1 LQPSLVFSAVPDA
14 VFRPEH
20 PAAPFAVE
28 HGQVTHSEPEGSGL
42 QATRLAFID
51 QELVADLSF
60 GEWIDCHA
68 QRVSRG
74 GARIWR
80 GAGRG
85 VEFGHGRRARSMR
98 RTTSRGSRHST
109 NGARRTSRAA
119 RSRPART
126 KRATRPHL
134 TRRQGRE
141 ITGVLLI
148 LVALL
153 GVLAL
158 ASNAGSI
165 LTGLREWLTA
175 TFDRAWFVPV
185 AAALGLGAYLLWPRA
200 PRPRPVDI
208 VSGAVAVISLVGI
221 FGLLGRGGSV
231 GLGIDDAATQVFG
244 HVGAWAVLVAL
255 LVIGLIVTVHFSPG
269 ALLAT
274 VVATG
279 RAAYAERT
287 RLENLVSPPAPA
299 KSKESKEPKA
309 APATRDELA
318 KSAASFAAPPAA
330 LEPAK
335 PWEMEEGGD
344 EPTPKSA
351 SKVEN
356 DSGDEPSAAPA
367 LRVVAELED
376 DLPEIDWKLPSIT
389 LLDTV
394 TARRERMADE
404 IKRNV
409 KIIESTLETF
419 GVACKVV
426 GVNPGPA
433 VTQYE
438 LQPGPG
444 VQVKRITALQND
456 LSLALAAAPLRIE
469 APIPGKA
476 AVGIEVPNKSA
487 SLVTIREVLETAAF
501 REGTNK
507 LALGLGND
515 VSGQSIIADLTRM
528 PHLLIAGATGQGKSV
543 CINALIT
550 SLLFQVTPE
559 HMRLLLIDPKRVELT
574 GYNGLPHLALPV
586 LVESHQAAAALRWA
600 VAEMDRRYKMF
611 SAEGVR
617 NIAAYNDK
625 ATQKLA
631 RQLPYIVI
639 VIDELADLMMV
650 AAGEIEE
657 LICRIA
663 QLARAVGIHLIIATQ
678 RPSTDII
685 TGLIKAN
692 IPSRIAFAV
701 GSQVDSRVILD
712 SGGAEKLLGR
722 GDMLYQPVDA
732 GKPTRIQGA
741 FVSDPEVEG
750 VVNFWKSQGGP
761 RYMEEILEEGVGT
774 EWERGETT
782 ERKLDPLFARA
793 ARAVAAEGSASV
805 SLVQRKFNVG
815 YSRAG
820 RIVDQLAEHHV
831 VGSYQGSKSREV
843 LMTLPDVDDLLERL
857 GLE

>member
-1 LQPSLVFSAVPDA
+1 
-14 VFRPEH
+14 
-20 PAAPFAVE
+20 
-28 HGQVTHSEPEGSGL
+28 
-42 QATRLAFID
+42 
-51 QELVADLSF
+51 
-60 GEWIDCHA
+60 
-68 QRVSRG
+68 
-74 GARIWR
+74 
-80 GAGRG
+80 
-85 VEFGHGRRARSMR
+85 
-98 RTTSRGSRHST
+98 
-109 NGARRTSRAA
+109 
-119 RSRPART
+119 
-126 KRATRPHL
+126 
-134 TRRQGRE
+134 
-141 ITGVLLI
+141 VLLI

-153 GVLAL
+153 GLLAL
-158 ASNAGSI
+158 ASNAGTI
-165 LTGLREWLTA
+165 LAGIRSWLVL

-185 AAALGLGAYLLWPRA
+185 VAALGLGAYLLWPKA
-200 PRPRPVDI
+200 PRPRALDV
-208 VSGAVAVISLVGI
+208 VSGFVAVLALVGI
-221 FGLLGRGGSV
+221 FGLAGHGGSAGLAIDLALFPVV
-231 GLGIDDAATQVFG
+231 GQW
-244 HVGAWAVLVAL
+244 GAWALLVAL

-269 ALLAT
+269 AL
-274 VVATG
+274 VATMVG
-279 RAAYAERT
+279 AGQAAYKERL
-287 RLENLVSPPAPA
+287 RLQNLVSPPAAA
-299 KSKESKEPKA
+299 KAKVVKPE
-309 APATRDELA
+309 PATKDELA
-318 KSAASFAAPPAA
+318 RSAASFAMPPPA
-330 LEPAK
+330 LEAAK
-335 PWEMEEGGD
+335 PWELEEPV
-344 EPTPKSA
+344 EPHAVKDAAKAGPKST
-351 SKVEN
+351 
-356 DSGDEPSAAPA
+356 DDDDAPA
-367 LRVVAELED
+367 PAMRVVAEPED

-409 KIIESTLETF
+409 KIIETTLATF
-419 GVACKVV
+419 GVECKVI

-438 LQPGPG
+438 IQPGAG
-444 VQVKRITALQND
+444 VQVKRITALSND

-469 APIPGKA
+469 APIPGKS

-501 REGTNK
+501 REGTHR

-515 VSGQSIIADLTRM
+515 VSGASIVSDLTRM

-559 HMRLLLIDPKRVELT
+559 HMRLILIDPKRVELT

-625 ATQKLA
+625 ATQRLA
-631 RQLPYIVI
+631 KQLPYIVI

-663 QLARAVGIHLIIATQ
+663 QLARAVGIHLVIATQ

-712 SGGAEKLLGR
+712 TGGAEKLLGR

-741 FVSDPEVEG
+741 FVSDPEVEA

-761 RYMEEILEEGVGT
+761 RFMEEILEEGTGS

-843 LMTLPDVDDLLERL
+843 LVTLPDVDELLERL
-857 GLE
+857 GIE

>member
-1 LQPSLVFSAVPDA
+1 
-14 VFRPEH
+14 
-20 PAAPFAVE
+20 
-28 HGQVTHSEPEGSGL
+28 
-42 QATRLAFID
+42 
-51 QELVADLSF
+51 
-60 GEWIDCHA
+60 
-68 QRVSRG
+68 
-74 GARIWR
+74 
-80 GAGRG
+80 
-85 VEFGHGRRARSMR
+85 MR
-98 RTTSRGSRHST
+98 RTTSRGSRHSA

-119 RSRPART
+119 RSRSTRT

-134 TRRQGRE
+134 TQRQGRE

-148 LVALL
+148 LIALL
-153 GVLAL
+153 GLLAL

-165 LTGLREWLTA
+165 LTGLREWLTT

-185 AAALGLGAYLLWPRA
+185 GAALGLGAYLLWPRA

-208 VSGAVAVISLVGI
+208 VSGAVAVIALVGI

-231 GLGIDDAATQVFG
+231 GLGIGDSVTQVVG
-244 HVGAWAVLVAL
+244 HVGAWAVLIAL

-274 VVATG
+274 AVATFQG
-279 RAAYAERT
+279 AYAERA

-299 KSKESKEPKA
+299 KAKESKEPKT

-318 KSAASFAAPPAA
+318 KSAASFAASPPALEA
-330 LEPAK
+330 ARPWEIEEAAGEPASK
-335 PWEMEEGGD
+335 G
-344 EPTPKSA
+344 A
-351 SKVEN
+351 SKVEKEAS
-356 DSGDEPSAAPA
+356 DDEPAPPSV
-367 LRVVAELED
+367 RVVAELED

-438 LQPGPG
+438 LQPGAG

-761 RYMEEILEEGVGT
+761 RYMEEILEEGAGT

-782 ERKLDPLFARA
+782 ERKLDPLFPRS

>member
-1 LQPSLVFSAVPDA
+1 
-14 VFRPEH
+14 
-20 PAAPFAVE
+20 
-28 HGQVTHSEPEGSGL
+28 
-42 QATRLAFID
+42 
-51 QELVADLSF
+51 
-60 GEWIDCHA
+60 
-68 QRVSRG
+68 
-74 GARIWR
+74 
-80 GAGRG
+80 
-85 VEFGHGRRARSMR
+85 M
-98 RTTSRGSRHST
+98 
-109 NGARRTSRAA
+109 
-119 RSRPART
+119 
-126 KRATRPHL
+126 
-134 TRRQGRE
+134 
-141 ITGVLLI
+141 LLI
-148 LVALL
+148 LAALL
-153 GVLAL
+153 GLLAV

-165 LTGLREWLTA
+165 LAGLHIWLLA
-175 TFDRAWFVPV
+175 AFDRAWFIPV
-185 AAALGLGAYLLWPRA
+185 GGALTFGAYLLWPRA
-200 PRPRPVDI
+200 PRPRPVDL
-208 VSGAVAVISLVGI
+208 VSGSVAVVALIGL
-221 FGLLGRGGSV
+221 FGLAGHAGGSTGEAV
-231 GLGIDDAATQVFG
+231 DGVVTQVAG
-244 HVGAWAVLVAL
+244 WWGALAL
-255 LVIGLIVTVHFSPG
+255 LLAGLLIGLIVTIHFSPG
-269 ALLAT
+269 ALAASIVRAGQLAF
-274 VVATG
+274 
-279 RAAYAERT
+279 AERK
-287 RLENLVSPPAPA
+287 RLQRLVSPDSVEPRSNRG
-299 KSKESKEPKA
+299 KSASVSEASLL
-309 APATRDELA
+309 R
-318 KSAASFAAPPAA
+318 SAASFATPPPQPEAAALWDVDAPP
-330 LEPAK
+330 ETDPA
-335 PWEMEEGGD
+335 PGRAPRDGDREE
-344 EPTPKSA
+344 TP
-351 SKVEN
+351 ET
-356 DSGDEPSAAPA
+356 PA
-367 LRVVAELED
+367 LRVVAEPED
-376 DLPEIDWKLPSIT
+376 DAPVIAWKLPPIA

-394 TARRERMADE
+394 TVRRERMADE

-419 GVACKVV
+419 GVPVKVV

-438 LQPGPG
+438 LQPGAG

-501 REGTNK
+501 REGTHA

-515 VSGQSIIADLTRM
+515 VSGQSIVADLTRM

-600 VAEMDRRYKMF
+600 VAEMDRRYKLF

-617 NIAAYNDK
+617 NIAAYNEK
-625 ATQKLA
+625 AVHRLA
-631 RQLPYIVI
+631 RELPYVVI
-639 VIDELADLMMV
+639 IIDELADLMMV

-678 RPSTDII
+678 RPSADII

-712 SGGAEKLLGR
+712 TGGAEKLLGR

-741 FVSDPEVEG
+741 FVSDPEVEA
-750 VVNFWKSQGGP
+750 VVKFWSSQGGP
-761 RYMEEILEEGVGT
+761 RYMEEILEEGAGTAWVGT
-774 EWERGETT
+774 PAP

-793 ARAVAAEGSASV
+793 ARACAAEGAASV

-820 RIVDQLAEHHV
+820 RIVDQLAENHV
-831 VGSYQGSKSREV
+831 VGAYQGSKSREV
-843 LMTLPDVDDLLERL
+843 LMNLPDVDDLLDRL

>member
-1 LQPSLVFSAVPDA
+1 
-14 VFRPEH
+14 
-20 PAAPFAVE
+20 
-28 HGQVTHSEPEGSGL
+28 
-42 QATRLAFID
+42 
-51 QELVADLSF
+51 
-60 GEWIDCHA
+60 
-68 QRVSRG
+68 
-74 GARIWR
+74 
-80 GAGRG
+80 
-85 VEFGHGRRARSMR
+85 M
-98 RTTSRGSRHST
+98 
-109 NGARRTSRAA
+109 
-119 RSRPART
+119 
-126 KRATRPHL
+126 
-134 TRRQGRE
+134 RE
-141 ITGVLLI
+141 ILGVLL
-148 LVALL
+148 LLAALL
-153 GVLAL
+153 GMLGIL
-158 ASNAGSI
+158 SHAGPI
-165 LTGLREWLTA
+165 LGAIRDGMLRA
-175 TFDRAWFVPV
+175 FGVAWFVPV
-185 AAALGLGAYLLWPRA
+185 VAALALGTYLLWPKF
-200 PRPRPVDI
+200 PRPRTIDVVAGVVAVLSLI
-208 VSGAVAVISLVGI
+208 GLFALAAHAGGAVGEGI
-221 FGLLGRGGSV
+221 GGALS
-231 GLGIDDAATQVFG
+231 GPFTP
-244 HVGAWAVLVAL
+244 VGAWALLVAG

-269 ALLAT
+269 ALLVTALGA
-274 VVATG
+274 V
-279 RAAYAERT
+279 RAANAESA
-287 RLENLVSPPAPA
+287 RLRDLV
-299 KSKESKEPKA
+299 A
-309 APATRDELA
+309 APAPEKTKPGRVAAPTSDALTR
-318 KSAASFAAPPAA
+318 SAASFATAPATPAQREVWDVDEPEPEIRAPARPAA
-330 LEPAK
+330 AVEERPEPEAER
-335 PWEMEEGGD
+335 P
-344 EPTPKSA
+344 
-351 SKVEN
+351 
-356 DSGDEPSAAPA
+356 APV
-367 LRVVAELED
+367 LRVVAEPED
-376 DLPEIDWKLPSIT
+376 DVPEIDWKLPSIA

-409 KIIESTLETF
+409 KVIETTLEQF
-419 GVACKVV
+419 GVEAKVI

-438 LQPGPG
+438 VQPGAG

-469 APIPGKA
+469 APIPGKS

-487 SLVTIREVLETAAF
+487 SLVTIREVIETAAF
-501 REGTNK
+501 REGANK

-515 VSGQSIIADLTRM
+515 VSGQSIVADLTKM

-550 SLLFQVTPE
+550 SLLFQVTPD
-559 HMRLLLIDPKRVELT
+559 HLRLLLIDPKRVELT

-600 VAEMDRRYKMF
+600 VAEMDRRYKLF

-625 ATQKLA
+625 AVAKLA
-631 RQLPYIVI
+631 RPLPYVVI

-712 SGGAEKLLGR
+712 TGGAEKLLGR

-741 FVSDPEVEG
+741 FVSDPEVES
-750 VVNFWKSQGGP
+750 VVNFWRSQGGP
-761 RYMEEILEEGVGT
+761 RYMEEILEEGAGS
-774 EWERGETT
+774 EWEGERRE

-793 ARAVAAEGSASV
+793 ARAVAAEGAASV

-820 RIVDQLAEHHV
+820 RIVDQLAEHRV
-831 VGSYQGSKSREV
+831 IGGYQGSKSREV
-843 LMTLPDVDDLLERL
+843 LMTLPDVDELLERL
-857 GLE
+857 GIE

>member
-1 LQPSLVFSAVPDA
+1 M
-14 VFRPEH
+14 
-20 PAAPFAVE
+20 
-28 HGQVTHSEPEGSGL
+28 
-42 QATRLAFID
+42 LA
-51 QELVADLSF
+51 
-60 GEWIDCHA
+60 
-68 QRVSRG
+68 
-74 GARIWR
+74 
-80 GAGRG
+80 
-85 VEFGHGRRARSMR
+85 
-98 RTTSRGSRHST
+98 
-109 NGARRTSRAA
+109 
-119 RSRPART
+119 
-126 KRATRPHL
+126 
-134 TRRQGRE
+134 
-141 ITGVLLI
+141 
-148 LVALL
+148 ALL
-153 GVLAL
+153 GLLAI

-165 LTGLREWLTA
+165 LGGIRDGMLA
-175 TFDRAWFVPV
+175 TFGTAWFVPV
-185 AAALGLGAYLLWPRA
+185 GATLALAAYLLWPKA
-200 PRPRPVDI
+200 PRPRTIDI
-208 VSGAVAVISLVGI
+208 VAGLVAVLSLVGL
-221 FGLLGRGGSV
+221 FGLAARAGGSV
-231 GLGIDDAATQVFG
+231 GLSIDYAIG
-244 HVGAWAVLVAL
+244 GLVGTVGTWALLIAG
-255 LVIGLIVTVHFSPG
+255 LVIGLIVTIHFSPG

-274 VVATG
+274 AVGTL

-287 RLENLVSPPAPA
+287 RIRDLVAASGAE
-299 KSKESKEPKA
+299 KPKTARPVA
-309 APATRDELA
+309 ASNDLLTR
-318 KSAASFAAPPAA
+318 SAASFATAPATPDHPSIWDVDEPDDRVERKPPPA
-330 LEPAK
+330 EPVAVAV
-335 PWEMEEGGD
+335 EE
-344 EPTPKSA
+344 PPAHSA
-351 SKVEN
+351 Q
-356 DSGDEPSAAPA
+356 AA
-367 LRVVAELED
+367 LRVVAEPED
-376 DLPEIDWKLPSIT
+376 DLPEIEWKLPSIT

-409 KIIESTLETF
+409 RVIESTLQTF
-419 GVACKVV
+419 GVECRVV

-438 LQPGPG
+438 VQPGPG

-469 APIPGKA
+469 APIPGKS

-487 SLVTIREVLETAAF
+487 SLVTIREVIETAAF
-501 REGTNK
+501 REGSNK

-515 VSGQSIIADLTRM
+515 VSGQSIVADLTRM

-550 SLLFQVTPE
+550 SLLFQVTPD
-559 HMRLLLIDPKRVELT
+559 HLRLLLIDPKRVELT

-600 VAEMDRRYKMF
+600 VAEMDRRYKLF

-617 NIAAYNDK
+617 NIAAYNEK
-625 ATQKLA
+625 ASQKLA
-631 RQLPYIVI
+631 RSLPYVVI

-712 SGGAEKLLGR
+712 AGGAEKLLGR

-750 VVNFWKSQGGP
+750 VVNFWKTQGAP
-761 RYMEEILEEGVGT
+761 RYMEEILEEGAAS
-774 EWERGETT
+774 EWDGERRE
-782 ERKLDPLFARA
+782 ERKLDPLFARS
-793 ARAVAAEGSASV
+793 ARAVAAEGGASV

-820 RIVDQLAEHHV
+820 RIVDQLAEHRV
-831 VGSYQGSKSREV
+831 IGGYQGSKSREV
-843 LMTLPDVDDLLERL
+843 LMTLPDVDDLLDRL

>member
-1 LQPSLVFSAVPDA
+1 
-14 VFRPEH
+14 
-20 PAAPFAVE
+20 
-28 HGQVTHSEPEGSGL
+28 
-42 QATRLAFID
+42 
-51 QELVADLSF
+51 
-60 GEWIDCHA
+60 
-68 QRVSRG
+68 
-74 GARIWR
+74 
-80 GAGRG
+80 
-85 VEFGHGRRARSMR
+85 MR

-109 NGARRTSRAA
+109 NGTRRTSRATRSRSA
-119 RSRPART
+119 RSKRP
-126 KRATRPHL
+126 TRPHL
-134 TRRQGRE
+134 TQRQGRE

-148 LVALL
+148 LIALL
-153 GVLAL
+153 GLLAL
-158 ASNAGSI
+158 ASNAGSV
-165 LTGLREWLTA
+165 LTGLRDWLVA
-175 TFDRAWFVPV
+175 AFDRAWFVPV
-185 AAALGLGAYLLWPRA
+185 GAALALGAYLLWPRA

-221 FGLLGRGGSV
+221 FGLLGHGGSV
-231 GLGIDDAATQVFG
+231 GRGIDGSVIQVFG
-244 HVGAWAVLVAL
+244 HAGAWAVLIAL
-255 LVIGLIVTVHFSPG
+255 LVIGLIVTIHFSPG

-274 VVATG
+274 VVTTG
-279 RAAYAERT
+279 QAAYAERL
-287 RLENLVSPPAPA
+287 RLQNLVSPPAPA
-299 KSKESKEPKA
+299 KGKEAKPL
-309 APATRDELA
+309 PATRDELA
-318 KSAASFAAPPAA
+318 QSAASFATPPPA
-330 LEPAK
+330 LEPVR
-335 PWEMEEGGD
+335 PWELEEPGNVPAAKAAAKIEKPD
-344 EPTPKSA
+344 SNEVPEPP
-351 SKVEN
+351 
-356 DSGDEPSAAPA
+356 PA

-409 KIIESTLETF
+409 KIIETTLETF

-438 LQPGPG
+438 LQPGAG

-550 SLLFQVTPE
+550 SLLFQATPE

-611 SAEGVR
+611 STEGVR

-631 RQLPYIVI
+631 RQLPYVVI

-761 RYMEEILEEGVGT
+761 RYMEEILEQGAGS
-774 EWERGETT
+774 EWERGETQ

-843 LMTLPDVDDLLERL
+843 LMNLPDVDELLERL
-857 GLE
+857 GIE

>member
-1 LQPSLVFSAVPDA
+1 
-14 VFRPEH
+14 
-20 PAAPFAVE
+20 
-28 HGQVTHSEPEGSGL
+28 
-42 QATRLAFID
+42 
-51 QELVADLSF
+51 
-60 GEWIDCHA
+60 
-68 QRVSRG
+68 
-74 GARIWR
+74 
-80 GAGRG
+80 
-85 VEFGHGRRARSMR
+85 MR
-98 RTTSRGSRHST
+98 RTTTRSPRHSP
-109 NGARRTSRAA
+109 NGARRAA
-119 RSRPART
+119 SSRSRT
-126 KRATRPHL
+126 KHSKRPRRPRL
-134 TRRQGRE
+134 TQRQVRE
-141 ITGVLLI
+141 IVGVLLI
-148 LVALL
+148 LAALL
-153 GVLAL
+153 GLLAV

-165 LTGLREWLTA
+165 LAGLRAGLLGA
-175 TFDRAWFVPV
+175 FDRGWFIPV
-185 AAALGLGAYLLWPRA
+185 AVALAFGAYLLWPKA
-200 PRPRPVDI
+200 PRPRPVDL
-208 VSGAVAVISLVGI
+208 VSGSVAVFALIGI
-221 FGLLGRGGSV
+221 FGLAAHAGGSV
-231 GLGIDDAATQVFG
+231 GAGIDRAVIQAAG
-244 HVGAWAVLVAL
+244 LWGAWALLVAG
-255 LVIGLIVTVHFSPG
+255 LVIGLIVTIHFSPG
-269 ALLAT
+269 TLVASLVHAMQSGFAERKRLQKLVTPDDAEPRPSAKKVSASEAALL
-274 VVATG
+274 
-279 RAAYAERT
+279 R
-287 RLENLVSPPAPA
+287 
-299 KSKESKEPKA
+299 
-309 APATRDELA
+309 
-318 KSAASFAAPPAA
+318 SAASFATPPPHAENTELWNVDTLPEVEPTQVRA
-330 LEPAK
+330 LPEVERGEEPAS
-335 PWEMEEGGD
+335 P
-344 EPTPKSA
+344 
-351 SKVEN
+351 V
-356 DSGDEPSAAPA
+356 
-367 LRVVAELED
+367 LRVVAEPED
-376 DLPEIDWKLPSIT
+376 DVPEIEWKLPSIT

-419 GVACKVV
+419 GVPVKVV

-438 LQPGPG
+438 LQPGAG

-501 REGTNK
+501 REGTHV

-515 VSGQSIIADLTRM
+515 VSGQSIVADLTRM

-574 GYNGLPHLALPV
+574 GFNGLPHLALPV

-617 NIAAYNDK
+617 NIAAYNEK
-625 ATQKLA
+625 AVQRLA
-631 RQLPYIVI
+631 RELPYVVI

-741 FVSDPEVEG
+741 FVSDPEVEA
-750 VVNFWKSQGGP
+750 VVKFWSSQGGP
-761 RYMEEILEEGVGT
+761 RFMEEILEEGAGIEWQGT
-774 EWERGETT
+774 PVA

-793 ARAVAAEGSASV
+793 ARAVAAEGAASV

-820 RIVDQLAEHHV
+820 RIVDQLAENHV
-831 VGSYQGSKSREV
+831 VGAYQGSKSREV
-843 LMTLPDVDDLLERL
+843 LMNLPDVDDLLDRL

>member
-1 LQPSLVFSAVPDA
+1 V
-14 VFRPEH
+14 
-20 PAAPFAVE
+20 
-28 HGQVTHSEPEGSGL
+28 
-42 QATRLAFID
+42 
-51 QELVADLSF
+51 
-60 GEWIDCHA
+60 
-68 QRVSRG
+68 
-74 GARIWR
+74 
-80 GAGRG
+80 
-85 VEFGHGRRARSMR
+85 
-98 RTTSRGSRHST
+98 
-109 NGARRTSRAA
+109 
-119 RSRPART
+119 
-126 KRATRPHL
+126 
-134 TRRQGRE
+134 RE
-141 ITGVLLI
+141 IFGVLLI
-148 LVALL
+148 LLGLL
-153 GVLAL
+153 GLLAV
-158 ASNAGSI
+158 ASHAGSI
-165 LTGLREWLTA
+165 LAGLQQWLVA
-175 TFDRAWFVPV
+175 SFGRAWFVPV
-185 AAALGLGAYLLWPRA
+185 TGAVALGAYMLWPQA
-200 PRPRPVDI
+200 PRPRLLDVLA
-208 VSGAVAVISLVGI
+208 GTVAVIALVGL
-221 FGLLGRGGSV
+221 FGLAAQAGGTAGRA
-231 GLGIDDAATQVFG
+231 IDDAVIGLAG
-244 HVGAWAVLVAL
+244 SWGAWALLVAA
-255 LVIGLIVTVHFSPG
+255 LVIGLIVTIHFSPG
-269 ALLAT
+269 SLIAT
-274 VVATG
+274 VVKAVQAG
-279 RAAYAERT
+279 YAERR
-287 RLENLVSPPAPA
+287 RLERLVAPTA
-299 KSKESKEPKA
+299 DQQPKA
-309 APATRDELA
+309 AAKATPFVIEDVGPVGPAYPPVA
-318 KSAASFAAPPAA
+318 PAA
-330 LEPAK
+330 LRSWEVETKPESVSGAETEPD
-335 PWEMEEGGD
+335 EEP
-344 EPTPKSA
+344 EKA
-351 SKVEN
+351 REK
-356 DSGDEPSAAPA
+356 PA
-367 LRVVAELED
+367 LRVVAEPED
-376 DLPEIDWKLPSIT
+376 DAPEIEWKLPSIA

-409 KIIESTLETF
+409 KVIESTLETF
-419 GVACKVV
+419 GVSCKVV

-444 VQVKRITALQND
+444 VQVKRITALLND

-487 SLVTIREVLETAAF
+487 SLVTIREVVETAAF
-501 REGTNK
+501 REGTHT
-507 LALGLGND
+507 LALALGND
-515 VSGQSIIADLTRM
+515 VSGQSIVGDLTRM

-550 SLLFQVTPE
+550 SLLFQVTPD

-574 GYNGLPHLALPV
+574 NYNGLPHLALPV
-586 LVESHQAAAALRWA
+586 LVEPHQAAAALRWA

-631 RQLPYIVI
+631 RQLPYVVI

-663 QLARAVGIHLIIATQ
+663 QLARAVGIHLVIATQ

-712 SGGAEKLLGR
+712 TGGAEKLLGR

-741 FVSDPEVEG
+741 FVSDPEVES
-750 VVNFWKSQGGP
+750 VVNFWRSQGGP
-761 RYMEEILEEGVGT
+761 RYMEEILEEGQGT
-774 EWERGETT
+774 EWEGGHTS

-793 ARAVAAEGSASV
+793 ARAVAAEGGASV

-820 RIVDQLAEHHV
+820 RIVDQLAEHRV
-831 VGSYQGSKSREV
+831 IGGYQGSKSREV
-843 LMTLPDVDDLLERL
+843 LMNLPDVDELLERI

>member
-1 LQPSLVFSAVPDA
+1 V
-14 VFRPEH
+14 
-20 PAAPFAVE
+20 
-28 HGQVTHSEPEGSGL
+28 
-42 QATRLAFID
+42 
-51 QELVADLSF
+51 
-60 GEWIDCHA
+60 
-68 QRVSRG
+68 
-74 GARIWR
+74 
-80 GAGRG
+80 
-85 VEFGHGRRARSMR
+85 
-98 RTTSRGSRHST
+98 
-109 NGARRTSRAA
+109 
-119 RSRPART
+119 
-126 KRATRPHL
+126 
-134 TRRQGRE
+134 RE
-141 ITGVLLI
+141 IAGVLLI
-148 LVALL
+148 LVGLL
-153 GVLAL
+153 GGLAV
-158 ASNAGSI
+158 ASHAGSI
-165 LTGLREWLTA
+165 LAGLQQWLVSS
-175 TFDRAWFVPV
+175 FGRAWFVPV
-185 AAALGLGAYLLWPRA
+185 AAAIALGSYLLWPHA
-200 PRPRPVDI
+200 SRPRLLDI
-208 VSGAVAVISLVGI
+208 LAGTVAVIALVGL
-221 FGLLGRGGSV
+221 FGLAAQAGGTAGRS
-231 GLGIDDAATQVFG
+231 IDDAVIGLAG
-244 HVGAWAVLVAL
+244 RWGAWALQVAA
-255 LVIGLIVTVHFSPG
+255 LVIGLIVTIHFSPG
-269 ALLAT
+269 ALIAT
-274 VVATG
+274 VVKAMQAT
-279 RAAYAERT
+279 YAERQ
-287 RLENLVSPPAPA
+287 RLERLVAVPSDQQPKGAAKPTPVVTEDVGPVGPAYPPVA
-299 KSKESKEPKA
+299 
-309 APATRDELA
+309 
-318 KSAASFAAPPAA
+318 PAA
-330 LEPAK
+330 LRSWEVETKPESVTASETEP
-335 PWEMEEGGD
+335 EE
-344 EPTPKSA
+344 EPQKSE
-351 SKVEN
+351 K
-356 DSGDEPSAAPA
+356 PA
-367 LRVVAELED
+367 LRVVAEPED
-376 DLPEIDWKLPSIT
+376 DVPEIEWKLPSIA

-419 GVACKVV
+419 GVSCKVV

-444 VQVKRITALQND
+444 VQVKRITALLND

-476 AVGIEVPNKSA
+476 AVGIEVPNKAA
-487 SLVTIREVLETAAF
+487 SLVTIREVVETAAF
-501 REGTNK
+501 REGTHT
-507 LALGLGND
+507 LALALGND
-515 VSGQSIIADLTRM
+515 VSGQSIVGDLTRM

-550 SLLFQVTPE
+550 SLLFQVTPD

-574 GYNGLPHLALPV
+574 NYNGLPHLALPV
-586 LVESHQAAAALRWA
+586 LVEPHQAAAALRWA

-631 RQLPYIVI
+631 RQLPYVVI

-663 QLARAVGIHLIIATQ
+663 QLARAVGIHLVIATQ

-712 SGGAEKLLGR
+712 TGGAEKLLGR

-741 FVSDPEVEG
+741 FVSDPEVES
-750 VVNFWKSQGGP
+750 VVNFWRSQGGP
-761 RYMEEILEEGVGT
+761 RYMEEILEEGQGT
-774 EWERGETT
+774 EWEGGHTP

-793 ARAVAAEGSASV
+793 ARAVAAEGGASV

-820 RIVDQLAEHHV
+820 RIVDQLAEHRV
-831 VGSYQGSKSREV
+831 IGGYQGSKSREV
-843 LMTLPDVDDLLERL
+843 LMNLPDVDELLERI

>member
-1 LQPSLVFSAVPDA
+1 
-14 VFRPEH
+14 
-20 PAAPFAVE
+20 
-28 HGQVTHSEPEGSGL
+28 
-42 QATRLAFID
+42 
-51 QELVADLSF
+51 
-60 GEWIDCHA
+60 
-68 QRVSRG
+68 
-74 GARIWR
+74 
-80 GAGRG
+80 
-85 VEFGHGRRARSMR
+85 M
-98 RTTSRGSRHST
+98 
-109 NGARRTSRAA
+109 
-119 RSRPART
+119 
-126 KRATRPHL
+126 
-134 TRRQGRE
+134 RE
-141 ITGVLLI
+141 ILGVLLM
-148 LVALL
+148 LAALL
-153 GVLAL
+153 GLLAIL
-158 ASNAGSI
+158 SHAGAI
-165 LTGLREWLTA
+165 LSGIRDA
-175 TFDRAWFVPV
+175 MFAAFGAAWFVPV
-185 AAALGLGAYLLWPRA
+185 VAVIALSAALLWTKA
-200 PRPRPVDI
+200 PRPRGIDLVA
-208 VSGAVAVISLVGI
+208 GFVAVVSLVGL
-221 FGLLGRGGSV
+221 FGLAANAGGSV
-231 GLGIDDAATQVFG
+231 GSAVDKALMGLVTQ
-244 HVGAWAVLVAL
+244 VGAWALL
-255 LVIGLIVTVHFSPG
+255 IGGLVIGLIVTIHFSPG
-269 ALLAT
+269 ALLVTAIG
-274 VVATG
+274 AL
-279 RAAYAERT
+279 RAANAERARLRDLVAATAPERSKSVKQTSASSDLIT
-287 RLENLVSPPAPA
+287 R
-299 KSKESKEPKA
+299 
-309 APATRDELA
+309 
-318 KSAASFAAPPAA
+318 SAASFATVPAPREQSSWDVDEPEAIEEQKPTRPEPVEADEEAEPVLGPAPAA
-330 LEPAK
+330 PV
-335 PWEMEEGGD
+335 M
-344 EPTPKSA
+344 
-351 SKVEN
+351 
-356 DSGDEPSAAPA
+356 
-367 LRVVAELED
+367 RVVAEPVD
-376 DLPEIDWKLPSIT
+376 DLPEIEWKLPPIT

-409 KIIESTLETF
+409 KVMESTLEQF
-419 GVACKVV
+419 GVEAKVI

-469 APIPGKA
+469 APIPGKS
-476 AVGIEVPNKSA
+476 AVGIEVPNKAA
-487 SLVTIREVLETAAF
+487 SLVTIREVIETAAF
-501 REGTNK
+501 HEGTNR

-515 VSGQSIIADLTRM
+515 VSGQSIVGDLTRM

-559 HMRLLLIDPKRVELT
+559 HLRMILIDPKRVELT

-600 VAEMDRRYKMF
+600 VAEMDRRYKLF
-611 SAEGVR
+611 SSEGVR
-617 NIAAYNDK
+617 NIAGYNDK
-625 ATQKLA
+625 AAQKLA
-631 RQLPYIVI
+631 RPLPYVVI

-712 SGGAEKLLGR
+712 ASGAEKLLGR

-750 VVNFWKSQGGP
+750 VVNFWKSQAEP
-761 RYMEEILEEGVGT
+761 RYMDEILEGGAGT
-774 EWERGETT
+774 EWDGERRE
-782 ERKLDPLFARA
+782 ERKLDPLFARS
-793 ARAVAAEGSASV
+793 ARAVAAEGAASV

-820 RIVDQLAEHHV
+820 RIVDQLAEHRV
-831 VGSYQGSKSREV
+831 IGGYQGSKSREV

-857 GLE
+857 GIE

>member
-1 LQPSLVFSAVPDA
+1 
-14 VFRPEH
+14 
-20 PAAPFAVE
+20 
-28 HGQVTHSEPEGSGL
+28 
-42 QATRLAFID
+42 
-51 QELVADLSF
+51 
-60 GEWIDCHA
+60 
-68 QRVSRG
+68 
-74 GARIWR
+74 
-80 GAGRG
+80 
-85 VEFGHGRRARSMR
+85 MR
-98 RTTSRGSRHST
+98 RTTTRSSRSA
-109 NGARRTSRAA
+109 NGARRATSS
-119 RSRPART
+119 RSRSTRR
-126 KRATRPHL
+126 KRPSRPHL
-134 TRRQGRE
+134 TTRQGRE
-141 ITGVLLI
+141 IAGVLLI
-148 LVALL
+148 LAALL
-153 GVLAL
+153 GLLAI

-165 LTGLREWLTA
+165 LTGLREWLLVN
-175 TFDRAWFVPV
+175 FDRAWFVPV
-185 AAALGLGAYLLWPRA
+185 GGGLALGAYLLWPKA
-200 PRPRPVDI
+200 PRPRPVD
-208 VSGAVAVISLVGI
+208 VVAGGVAVVALIGL
-221 FGLLGRGGSV
+221 FGLAADAGGSTGRGVDRVVEQVV
-231 GLGIDDAATQVFG
+231 GHL
-244 HVGAWAVLVAL
+244 GAWALLSAG

-269 ALLAT
+269 ALIAT
-274 VVATG
+274 VVRAA
-279 RAAYAERT
+279 RAAYAERN
-287 RLENLVSPPAPA
+287 RLQRLVSPPEPAPA
-299 KSKESKEPKA
+299 SVPKA
-309 APATRDELA
+309 NGISKNTALA
-318 KSAASFAAPPAA
+318 RSAASFAAPPPAVETA
-330 LEPAK
+330 PLWEVEEPA
-335 PWEMEEGGD
+335 ED
-344 EPTPKSA
+344 
-351 SKVEN
+351 N
-356 DSGDEPSAAPA
+356 AAPA
-367 LRVVAELED
+367 PAATVADREHSVEPPVMRVVAEEED
-376 DLPEIDWKLPSIT
+376 DAPEIDWKLPPIT

-394 TARRERMADE
+394 TVRRERMADE

-419 GVACKVV
+419 GVSCKVV

-501 REGTNK
+501 REGTK
-507 LALGLGND
+507 RLALGLGND

-600 VAEMDRRYKMF
+600 VAEMDRRYKIF

-617 NIAAYNDK
+617 NIAAYNEK
-625 ATQKLA
+625 AVQRLA
-631 RQLPYIVI
+631 HEIPYIVI

-663 QLARAVGIHLIIATQ
+663 QLARAVGIHLVIATQ

-741 FVSDPEVEG
+741 FVSDPEVEA
-750 VVNFWKSQGGP
+750 VVNFWKSQGPP
-761 RYMEEILEEGVGT
+761 RYMEEILEQGAGT
-774 EWERGETT
+774 EWEGGQTA

-793 ARAVAAEGSASV
+793 ARAVAAEGAASV
-805 SLVQRKFNVG
+805 SLVQRKFTVG

-820 RIVDQLAEHHV
+820 RIVDQLAENHV
-831 VGSYQGSKSREV
+831 VGGYQGSKSREV
-843 LMTLPDVDDLLERL
+843 MMNLPDVDELLERL
-857 GLE
+857 GIE

>member
-1 LQPSLVFSAVPDA
+1 MLAIASSDGSAL
-14 VFRPEH
+14 
-20 PAAPFAVE
+20 
-28 HGQVTHSEPEGSGL
+28 SGIRNWL
-42 QATRLAFID
+42 
-51 QELVADLSF
+51 
-60 GEWIDCHA
+60 
-68 QRVSRG
+68 
-74 GARIWR
+74 
-80 GAGRG
+80 
-85 VEFGHGRRARSMR
+85 
-98 RTTSRGSRHST
+98 
-109 NGARRTSRAA
+109 
-119 RSRPART
+119 
-126 KRATRPHL
+126 L
-134 TRRQGRE
+134 T
-141 ITGVLLI
+141 
-148 LVALL
+148 
-153 GVLAL
+153 
-158 ASNAGSI
+158 
-165 LTGLREWLTA
+165 
-175 TFDRAWFVPV
+175 TFDHALFVPV
-185 AAALGLGAYLLWPRA
+185 IGALVIGAYLLWPKA
-200 PRPRPVDI
+200 PKPRPVDI
-208 VSGAVAVISLVGI
+208 VSGAVAVVSLI
-221 FGLLGRGGSV
+221 GLIGLVAAGGSV
-231 GLGIDDAATQVFG
+231 GQGVDRVVEQVVG
-244 HVGAWAVLVAL
+244 TAGAWVLLTAG
-255 LVIGLIVTVHFSPG
+255 LVIGLIVTIHFSPG
-269 ALLAT
+269 ALIAT
-274 VVATG
+274 IVKAV
-279 RAAYAERT
+279 RAAFAERN
-287 RLENLVSPPAPA
+287 RLERLVSPPGSAQVSAPKPNGAA
-299 KSKESKEPKA
+299 KTA
-309 APATRDELA
+309 ALA
-318 KSAASFAAPPAA
+318 RSAASFAAPPPVVETAP
-330 LEPAK
+330 L
-335 PWEMEEGGD
+335 WEVE
-344 EPTPKSA
+344 EPTESHGGANP
-351 SKVEN
+351 
-356 DSGDEPSAAPA
+356 APA
-367 LRVVAELED
+367 AIAAVRDRSPDAPLMHVVAEPDD

-433 VTQYE
+433 VTQFE

-501 REGTNK
+501 REGTRV

-515 VSGQSIIADLTRM
+515 VSGASIVADLTRM

-550 SLLFQVTPE
+550 SLLFQMTPD

-586 LVESHQAAAALRWA
+586 LVEAHQAAAALRWA
-600 VAEMDRRYKMF
+600 VAEMDRRYKLF

-617 NIAAYNDK
+617 NIAGYNEK
-625 ATQKLA
+625 AVQKLA
-631 RQLPYIVI
+631 REIPYIVI

-663 QLARAVGIHLIIATQ
+663 QLARAVGIHLVIATQ

-722 GDMLYQPVDA
+722 GDMLYQPGDA

-750 VVNFWKSQGGP
+750 VVNFWKSQGPP
-761 RYMEEILEEGVGT
+761 RYMEEILEEGAGT
-774 EWERGETT
+774 EWERGETA

-793 ARAVAAEGSASV
+793 ARAVAAEGAASV

-820 RIVDQLAEHHV
+820 RIVDQLAENHV
-831 VGSYQGSKSREV
+831 VGGYQGSKSREV
-843 LMTLPDVDDLLERL
+843 MMNLPDVDELLERL
-857 GLE
+857 GIE

>member
-1 LQPSLVFSAVPDA
+1 
-14 VFRPEH
+14 
-20 PAAPFAVE
+20 
-28 HGQVTHSEPEGSGL
+28 
-42 QATRLAFID
+42 
-51 QELVADLSF
+51 
-60 GEWIDCHA
+60 
-68 QRVSRG
+68 
-74 GARIWR
+74 
-80 GAGRG
+80 
-85 VEFGHGRRARSMR
+85 MR

-109 NGARRTSRAA
+109 SGARRAPRAK
-119 RSRPART
+119 RSRPAARH

-134 TRRQGRE
+134 SPRQGRE

-148 LVALL
+148 LFALL
-153 GVLAL
+153 GLLAL

-165 LTGLREWLTA
+165 LIGIRAWLIL

-185 AAALGLGAYLLWPRA
+185 GAALGLGAYLLWPKA
-200 PRPRPVDI
+200 PRPRPVDV
-208 VSGAVAVISLVGI
+208 VSGFVAVLALVGI
-221 FGLLGRGGSV
+221 FGLAGRGGSAGAAIDQALFPVV
-231 GLGIDDAATQVFG
+231 GQW
-244 HVGAWAVLVAL
+244 GAWALLVAL
-255 LVIGLIVTVHFSPG
+255 LVIGLIVIFHFSPG
-269 ALLAT
+269 AILAS
-274 VVATG
+274 VV
-279 RAAYAERT
+279 RAGQGAYAERL
-287 RLENLVSPPAPA
+287 RLQNLVSPPA
-299 KSKESKEPKA
+299 
-309 APATRDELA
+309 APAAKGKAPKPEPATKDELA
-318 KSAASFAAPPAA
+318 RSAASFATPPPT
-330 LEPAK
+330 LEAVK
-335 PWEMEEGGD
+335 PWEID
-344 EPTPKSA
+344 EPVQAETVKEATKASA
-351 SKVEN
+351 KRP
-356 DSGDEPSAAPA
+356 DGDDEPAPA
-367 LRVVAELED
+367 LRVVAEPED
-376 DLPEIDWKLPSIT
+376 DLPEIDWKLPSIG

-409 KIIESTLETF
+409 KIIETTLGTF
-419 GVACKVV
+419 GVACKVI

-438 LQPGPG
+438 IQPGSG
-444 VQVKRITALQND
+444 VQVKRITALSND

-469 APIPGKA
+469 APIPGKS

-501 REGTNK
+501 REGTHA

-515 VSGQSIIADLTRM
+515 VSGASIVSDLTRM

-559 HMRLLLIDPKRVELT
+559 HLRLILIDPKRVELT
-574 GYNGLPHLALPV
+574 GFNGLPHLALPV

-600 VAEMDRRYKMF
+600 VAEMDRRYKML

-617 NIAAYNDK
+617 NIASYNEK
-625 ATQKLA
+625 ATQRLA
-631 RQLPYIVI
+631 KHLPYIVI

-663 QLARAVGIHLIIATQ
+663 QLARAVGIHLVIATQ

-712 SGGAEKLLGR
+712 TGGAEKLLGR

-741 FVSDPEVEG
+741 FVSDPEVAA
-750 VVNFWKSQGGP
+750 VVNFWKAQGGP
-761 RYMEEILEEGVGT
+761 RFMEEILEEGTGS

-843 LMTLPDVDDLLERL
+843 LVTLPDVDELLERL
-857 GLE
+857 GIE

>member
-1 LQPSLVFSAVPDA
+1 
-14 VFRPEH
+14 
-20 PAAPFAVE
+20 
-28 HGQVTHSEPEGSGL
+28 
-42 QATRLAFID
+42 
-51 QELVADLSF
+51 
-60 GEWIDCHA
+60 
-68 QRVSRG
+68 
-74 GARIWR
+74 
-80 GAGRG
+80 
-85 VEFGHGRRARSMR
+85 M
-98 RTTSRGSRHST
+98 
-109 NGARRTSRAA
+109 
-119 RSRPART
+119 RSRPARSR
-126 KRATRPHL
+126 RATRPHL
-134 TRRQGRE
+134 TQRQGRE

-148 LVALL
+148 LIALL
-153 GVLAL
+153 GLLAL

-165 LTGLREWLTA
+165 LTGLRDWLVA
-175 TFDRAWFVPV
+175 TFDRSWFVPV
-185 AAALGLGAYLLWPRA
+185 GAALGLGAYLLWPKA

-208 VSGAVAVISLVGI
+208 VSGGVAVIALVGL
-221 FGLLGRGGSV
+221 FGLLGHGGAA
-231 GLGIDDAATQVFG
+231 GHGIDGAMTQVFG
-244 HVGAWAVLVAL
+244 DAGAWAVLIAL

-269 ALLAT
+269 ALLAK
-274 VVATG
+274 VAATG
-279 RAAYAERT
+279 QAAYAERL
-287 RLENLVSPPAPA
+287 RLQNLVSPPAPA
-299 KSKESKEPKA
+299 KGKEAKPL
-309 APATRDELA
+309 PATRDELA
-318 KSAASFAAPPAA
+318 KSAASFATPHPT
-330 LEPAK
+330 LETAK
-335 PWEMEEGGD
+335 PWEVEAPD
-344 EPTPKSA
+344 EAPAAKA
-351 SKVEN
+351 AAKVEKP
-356 DSGDEPSAAPA
+356 DSGEEPEAAPA

-456 LSLALAAAPLRIE
+456 LSLALAASPLRIE

-487 SLVTIREVLETAAF
+487 ALVTIREVLETAAF

-761 RYMEEILEEGVGT
+761 RYMEEILEEGAGS

-843 LMTLPDVDDLLERL
+843 LMTLPDVDELLERL
-857 GLE
+857 GIE

>member
-1 LQPSLVFSAVPDA
+1 
-14 VFRPEH
+14 
-20 PAAPFAVE
+20 
-28 HGQVTHSEPEGSGL
+28 
-42 QATRLAFID
+42 
-51 QELVADLSF
+51 
-60 GEWIDCHA
+60 
-68 QRVSRG
+68 
-74 GARIWR
+74 
-80 GAGRG
+80 
-85 VEFGHGRRARSMR
+85 MR
-98 RTTSRGSRHST
+98 RGRAGK
-109 NGARRTSRAA
+109 NKRAA
-119 RSRPART
+119 
-126 KRATRPHL
+126 RPHL
-134 TRRQGRE
+134 TKRQARE

-148 LVALL
+148 LIALL
-153 GVLAL
+153 GLLAL
-158 ASNAGSI
+158 ASSSGSI
-165 LTGLREWLTA
+165 LIGIHEWLVA

-185 AAALGLGAYLLWPRA
+185 GAALALGAYLLWPKA

-208 VSGAVAVISLVGI
+208 VSGAVAVVALVGI
-221 FGLLGRGGSV
+221 FGLVAHGGSAGEAIDRAVIQVV
-231 GLGIDDAATQVFG
+231 GRW
-244 HVGAWAVLVAL
+244 GAWALLIAL

-269 ALLAT
+269 AMLAT
-274 VVATG
+274 VVASG
-279 RAAYAERT
+279 QAAYAERL
-287 RLENLVSPPAPA
+287 RLQNLVSPPAIGKGKALKP
-299 KSKESKEPKA
+299 EP
-309 APATRDELA
+309 PTSDELA
-318 KSAASFAAPPAA
+318 MSAASFATPHPA
-330 LEPAK
+330 LEPVK
-335 PWEMEEGGD
+335 PWEIEEPVKPQAAKAANGVEAGASDD
-344 EPTPKSA
+344 E
-351 SKVEN
+351 
-356 DSGDEPSAAPA
+356 AAPPPA

-376 DLPEIDWKLPSIT
+376 DLPEIDWKLPSIA

-409 KIIESTLETF
+409 KIIETTLATF
-419 GVACKVV
+419 GVECKVV
-426 GVNPGPA
+426 GVNSGPA

-438 LQPGPG
+438 IQPGPG

-469 APIPGKA
+469 APIPGKS
-476 AVGIEVPNKSA
+476 AVGIEVPNKAA

-501 REGTNK
+501 REGTHA

-515 VSGQSIIADLTRM
+515 VSGQSIVSDLTRM

-586 LVESHQAAAALRWA
+586 LVESHEAAAALRWA

-617 NIAAYNDK
+617 NIAAYNEK
-625 ATQKLA
+625 AKQRLA
-631 RQLPYIVI
+631 RELPYIVI

-712 SGGAEKLLGR
+712 TGGAEKLLGR

-741 FVSDPEVEG
+741 FVSDPEVVA
-750 VVNFWKSQGGP
+750 VVNFWKAQGGP
-761 RYMEEILEEGVGT
+761 RYMEEILEAGANS
-774 EWERGETT
+774 EWEGGQIS
-782 ERKLDPLFARA
+782 ERKLDPLFARS

-820 RIVDQLAEHHV
+820 RIVDQLAEHRV

-843 LMTLPDVDDLLERL
+843 LMTLPDVDELLERL
-857 GLE
+857 GIE

>member
-1 LQPSLVFSAVPDA
+1 
-14 VFRPEH
+14 
-20 PAAPFAVE
+20 
-28 HGQVTHSEPEGSGL
+28 
-42 QATRLAFID
+42 
-51 QELVADLSF
+51 
-60 GEWIDCHA
+60 
-68 QRVSRG
+68 
-74 GARIWR
+74 
-80 GAGRG
+80 
-85 VEFGHGRRARSMR
+85 
-98 RTTSRGSRHST
+98 
-109 NGARRTSRAA
+109 
-119 RSRPART
+119 
-126 KRATRPHL
+126 
-134 TRRQGRE
+134 
-141 ITGVLLI
+141 VLLI
-148 LVALL
+148 LVGLL
-153 GVLAL
+153 GLLAV
-158 ASNAGSI
+158 ASNPGSI
-165 LTGLREWLTA
+165 LSGIHDWLRVAFGRT
-175 TFDRAWFVPV
+175 WFVPV
-185 AAALGLGAYLLWPRA
+185 GGALGIGAYLLWPNA
-200 PRPRPVDI
+200 PRPRPLDLVTGLI
-208 VSGAVAVISLVGI
+208 AMVSLIGL
-221 FGLLGRGGSV
+221 FGMAGHAGG
-231 GLGIDDAATQVFG
+231 GLGDGVDRALVEVVSTP
-244 HVGAWAVLVAL
+244 GAWVLLIAG
-255 LVIGLIVTVHFSPG
+255 LVIGLIVTIHFSPG
-269 ALLAT
+269 AVIQMVLN
-274 VVATG
+274 TG
-279 RAAYAERT
+279 QAAFAERR
-287 RLENLVSPPAPA
+287 RLERLVAAPHERAKPTPPADDGPVGLA
-299 KSKESKEPKA
+299 YPPVPT
-309 APATRDELA
+309 APR
-318 KSAASFAAPPAA
+318 
-330 LEPAK
+330 
-335 PWEMEEGGD
+335 PWEIETEPDD
-344 EPTPKSA
+344 EPTEKEKRQDHRGQP
-351 SKVEN
+351 VE
-356 DSGDEPSAAPA
+356 PAPAPA
-367 LRVVAELED
+367 LRVVAEPED
-376 DLPEIDWKLPSIT
+376 DIPDIEWRLPSIT

-409 KIIESTLETF
+409 KVIETTLGTF
-419 GVACKVV
+419 GVEAKVV

-438 LQPGPG
+438 VQPGAG

-469 APIPGKA
+469 APIPGKS

-501 REGTNK
+501 REGTHS
-507 LALGLGND
+507 LALALGND
-515 VSGQSIIADLTRM
+515 VSGASIVGDLTRM

-550 SLLFQVTPE
+550 SLLFQVTPD
-559 HMRLLLIDPKRVELT
+559 HLRLILIDPKRVEMT
-574 GYNGLPHLALPV
+574 SFNGLPHLALPV

-617 NIAAYNDK
+617 NIAAYNEK
-625 ATQKLA
+625 ARLKSA
-631 RQLPYIVI
+631 RELPYIVI

-741 FVSDPEVEG
+741 FVSDQEVEE
-750 VVNFWKSQGGP
+750 VVTFWKGQGPP
-761 RYMEEILEEGVGT
+761 RFMEEILEVGAGT
-774 EWERGETT
+774 EWEGRETS

-793 ARAVAAEGSASV
+793 ARAVAAEGGASV

-820 RIVDQLAEHHV
+820 RIVDQLAEHRV
-831 VGSYQGSKSREV
+831 IGGYQGSKSREV
-843 LMTLPDVDDLLERL
+843 LMNLPDVDDLLERI

>member
-1 LQPSLVFSAVPDA
+1 M
-14 VFRPEH
+14 
-20 PAAPFAVE
+20 
-28 HGQVTHSEPEGSGL
+28 
-42 QATRLAFID
+42 LA
-51 QELVADLSF
+51 
-60 GEWIDCHA
+60 
-68 QRVSRG
+68 
-74 GARIWR
+74 
-80 GAGRG
+80 
-85 VEFGHGRRARSMR
+85 
-98 RTTSRGSRHST
+98 
-109 NGARRTSRAA
+109 
-119 RSRPART
+119 
-126 KRATRPHL
+126 
-134 TRRQGRE
+134 
-141 ITGVLLI
+141 
-148 LVALL
+148 ALL
-153 GVLAL
+153 GLLAIL
-158 ASNAGSI
+158 SHAGQI
-165 LTGLREWLTA
+165 LGAIREFMYSSFGT
-175 TFDRAWFVPV
+175 AWFVPV
-185 AAALGLGAYLLWPRA
+185 VAAIAASAYLLWPKA
-200 PRPRPVDI
+200 PRPRGVDI
-208 VSGAVAVISLVGI
+208 VAGLVVVLSLVGL
-221 FGLLGRGGSV
+221 FGAAANAGGSF
-231 GLGIDDAATQVFG
+231 GRAIDSSLTALFTTPG
-244 HVGAWAVLVAL
+244 TWALLIAG

-269 ALLAT
+269 TLLVAT
-274 VVATG
+274 VGAL
-279 RAAYAERT
+279 RSANAERA
-287 RLENLVSPPAPA
+287 RLAELVAASPPQAEKPKPA
-299 KSKESKEPKA
+299 KAVA
-309 APATRDELA
+309 ATADALTR
-318 KSAASFAAPPAA
+318 SAASFATAPAGP
-330 LEPAK
+330 EQRNV
-335 PWEMEEGGD
+335 WDID
-344 EPTPKSA
+344 EPEEK
-351 SKVEN
+351 
-356 DSGDEPSAAPA
+356 EPERPVVAPA
-367 LRVVAELED
+367 TTEDPPEPKAPVMRVVAEVED
-376 DLPEIDWKLPSIT
+376 DIPEIDWKLPAIT

-409 KIIESTLETF
+409 RIIESTLQQF
-419 GVACKVV
+419 GVEAKVI

-438 LQPGPG
+438 VQPGAG

-469 APIPGKA
+469 APIPGKS

-487 SLVTIREVLETAAF
+487 SLVTIREVIETAAF
-501 REGTNK
+501 REGSNK

-515 VSGQSIIADLTRM
+515 VSGQSIVADLTKM

-600 VAEMDRRYKMF
+600 VAEMDRRYKLF

-625 ATQKLA
+625 AAQRLA
-631 RQLPYIVI
+631 RALPYIVI

-663 QLARAVGIHLIIATQ
+663 QLARAVGIHLVIATQ

-712 SGGAEKLLGR
+712 AGGAEKLLGR

-741 FVSDPEVEG
+741 FVSDQEVEA
-750 VVNFWKSQGGP
+750 VVSFWKSQGGP
-761 RYMEEILEEGVGT
+761 RYMEEILEEGAGM
-774 EWERGETT
+774 EWDGERRE
-782 ERKLDPLFARA
+782 ERKLDPLFARS
-793 ARAVAAEGSASV
+793 ARAVAAEGAASV

-820 RIVDQLAEHHV
+820 RIVDQLAEHRV
-831 VGSYQGSKSREV
+831 IGGYQGSKSREV
-843 LMTLPDVDDLLERL
+843 LMTLPDVDELLERL

>member
-1 LQPSLVFSAVPDA
+1 M
-14 VFRPEH
+14 
-20 PAAPFAVE
+20 
-28 HGQVTHSEPEGSGL
+28 
-42 QATRLAFID
+42 LA
-51 QELVADLSF
+51 
-60 GEWIDCHA
+60 
-68 QRVSRG
+68 
-74 GARIWR
+74 
-80 GAGRG
+80 
-85 VEFGHGRRARSMR
+85 
-98 RTTSRGSRHST
+98 
-109 NGARRTSRAA
+109 
-119 RSRPART
+119 
-126 KRATRPHL
+126 
-134 TRRQGRE
+134 
-141 ITGVLLI
+141 
-148 LVALL
+148 ALL
-153 GVLAL
+153 GVLAIL
-158 ASNAGSI
+158 SNAESI
-165 LTGLREWLTA
+165 LGGIRDAMLSIFGT
-175 TFDRAWFVPV
+175 AWFVPV
-185 AAALGLGAYLLWPRA
+185 VAAVALSAYLLWPKA
-200 PRPRPVDI
+200 PRPRTIDFVAG
-208 VSGAVAVISLVGI
+208 VVAVLSLVGL
-221 FGLLGRGGSV
+221 FGLVAGAGGSLGRG
-231 GLGIDDAATQVFG
+231 IDDSLKSLFTI
-244 HVGAWAVLVAL
+244 VGAWALLVAG
-255 LVIGLIVTVHFSPG
+255 LVIGLIVTIHFSPG
-269 ALLAT
+269 AL
-274 VVATG
+274 VASAVG
-279 RAAYAERT
+279 ALRAASAERT
-287 RLENLVSPPAPA
+287 RIRELVAAPAPERPKPALKPASLQPKPAPA
-299 KSKESKEPKA
+299 PEPKHVWDIEPEEPEMKPHAPVATAVALAEDELEAA
-309 APATRDELA
+309 AP
-318 KSAASFAAPPAA
+318 
-330 LEPAK
+330 
-335 PWEMEEGGD
+335 
-344 EPTPKSA
+344 
-351 SKVEN
+351 V
-356 DSGDEPSAAPA
+356 
-367 LRVVAELED
+367 LRVVAEPED
-376 DLPEIDWKLPSIT
+376 DLPEIEWKLPSIA

-409 KIIESTLETF
+409 KVIESTLQQF
-419 GVACKVV
+419 GVEAKVI

-438 LQPGPG
+438 IQPGAG

-469 APIPGKA
+469 APIPGKS
-476 AVGIEVPNKSA
+476 AVGIEVPNKAA
-487 SLVTIREVLETAAF
+487 SLVTIREVIETAAF
-501 REGTNK
+501 REGSNV

-515 VSGQSIIADLTRM
+515 VSGQSIVADLTRM

-600 VAEMDRRYKMF
+600 VAEMDRRYKLF
-611 SAEGVR
+611 SSEGVR

-625 ATQKLA
+625 ATAKLA
-631 RQLPYIVI
+631 RPLPFVVI

-712 SGGAEKLLGR
+712 TSGAEKLLGR

-741 FVSDPEVEG
+741 FVSDQEVDG
-750 VVNFWKSQGGP
+750 VVSFWKSQAPP
-761 RYMEEILEEGVGT
+761 RYMEEILEEGAVS
-774 EWERGETT
+774 EWEGERRE
-782 ERKLDPLFARA
+782 ERKLDPLFARS
-793 ARAVAAEGSASV
+793 ARAVAAEGAASV

-820 RIVDQLAEHHV
+820 RIVDQLAENRV
-831 VGSYQGSKSREV
+831 IGGYQGSKSREV
-843 LMTLPDVDDLLERL
+843 LMTLPDVDELLERL